1 MRKYL
6 EVSNIIRTFA
16 LEIKKHYCTTNQ
28 NKLKIMVKV
37 KIVNNEGWVFNE
49 STRRLEKWVA
59 EKCYFT
65 LGSSLIEYHGTIGGK
80 LCKIKAN
87 NLTDELR
94 VFDSPKDFKEGKVA
108 RCIYENVFDSYIFK
122 RSVPVVL
129 KKDDDGY
136 ETFHAYIFND
146 GQAVFADVTGM
157 SCEYDYKER
166 KFKSD
171 KVCYSSESS
180 VYEYNDFQILNE
192 DGSVTTKKS
201 LKTILAF
208 NDEQKALIDE
218 LGTLLDKLN
227 NSGVLV
233 VYDREYEKLCVFK
246 DIVRLTDNDGLEDDE
261 ICVSHMAHNVR
272 DMEHFDDYCGAVIKN
287 VE

>member
-1 MRKYL
+1 M
-6 EVSNIIRTFA
+6 T
-16 LEIKKHYCTTNQ
+16 
-28 NKLKIMVKV
+28 KI

-49 STRRLEKWVA
+49 STQRLEKWVA

-65 LGSSLIEYHGTIGGK
+65 LGSSIIEYHGTVGGK
-80 LCKIKAN
+80 PYQINAD

-94 VFDSPKDFKEGKVA
+94 VFDSPEDFKEGKVA

-122 RSVPVVL
+122 RSVPVVI
-129 KKDDDGY
+129 KKDNEGN
-136 ETFHAYIFND
+136 ETFHAYIFKD

-192 DGSVTTKKS
+192 DGTTTIKKS

-218 LGTLLDKLN
+218 LGALLDKLN

-233 VYDREYEKLCVFK
+233 VYDREYEKLCAFK
-246 DIVRLTDNDGLEDDE
+246 DIVRISENDELDDDDV
-261 ICVSHMAHNVR
+261 CVSHMAHNVR
-272 DMEHFDDYCGAVIKN
+272 DMGLFDDYYGAVIKK